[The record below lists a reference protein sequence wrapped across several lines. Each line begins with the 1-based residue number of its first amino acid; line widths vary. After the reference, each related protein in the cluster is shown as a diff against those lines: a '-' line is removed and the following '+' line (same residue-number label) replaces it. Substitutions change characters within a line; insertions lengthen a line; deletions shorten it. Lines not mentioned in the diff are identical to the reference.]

1 MSTLLSLKNL
11 LRVAS
16 SMALLALICTPVHGQ
31 WTKVPASA
39 IPRGAD
45 GKPNLTA
52 PAPRLSDGR
61 PDLSGIWASSGGLQ
75 PEPCQGPQTFRCPV
89 STLGQ
94 GTRRRTCHWIARER
108 GSGCE
113 LPSSGSPTYRWG
125 ATPVEDRPN

>member
-39 IPRGAD
+39 IPRGPD
-45 GKPNLTA
+45 GKPNLAA

-61 PDLSGIWASSGGLQ
+61 PDLSGIWASNGGDNHKPSEKLKTPDVPSQ
-75 PEPCQGPQTFRCPV
+75 PPAQAPPGESAPGLP
-89 STLGQ
+89 
-94 GTRRRTCHWIARER
+94 ARED
-108 GSGCE
+108 
-113 LPSSGSPTYRWG
+113 P
-125 ATPVEDRPN
+125 

>member
-39 IPRGAD
+39 IPRGPD
-45 GKPNLTA
+45 GKPSLAA

-61 PDLSGIWASSGGLQ
+61 PDLSGIWASNGGDNQNTSKKTKTPGGPDQ
-75 PEPCQGPQTFRCPV
+75 P
-89 STLGQ
+89 LGHALAAES
-94 GTRRRTCHWIARER
+94 GTRLPEREETA
-108 GSGCE
+108 GE
-113 LPSSGSPTYRWG
+113 
-125 ATPVEDRPN
+125 

>member
-39 IPRGAD
+39 IPRGPD
-45 GKPNLTA
+45 GKPNLAA

-61 PDLSGIWASSGGLQ
+61 PDLSGIWASNGGDNQKPSENLKTADVPYQ
-75 PEPCQGPQTFRCPV
+75 PLAKAPAGET
-89 STLGQ
+89 
-94 GTRRRTCHWIARER
+94 GTWLAEREDPDAE
-108 GSGCE
+108 C
-113 LPSSGSPTYRWG
+113 L
-125 ATPVEDRPN
+125 

>member
-39 IPRGAD
+39 IPRGPD
-45 GKPNLTA
+45 GKPNLAA

-61 PDLSGIWASSGGLQ
+61 PDLSGIWASNGGDNQKLWKELKTPEVPHQ
-75 PEPCQGPQTFRCPV
+75 PRAKG
-89 STLGQ
+89 L
-94 GTRRRTCHWIARER
+94 AAER
-108 GSGCE
+108 
-113 LPSSGSPTYRWG
+113 
-125 ATPVEDRPN
+125 A

>member
-39 IPRGAD
+39 IPRGPD
-45 GKPNLTA
+45 GKPNLAA

-61 PDLSGIWASSGGLQ
+61 PDLSGIWASNGGDNQKPAKNPKTPGVPHQ
-75 PEPCQGPQTFRCPV
+75 PRGQAPAGGSATRVAQREEP
-89 STLGQ
+89 
-94 GTRRRTCHWIARER
+94 R
-108 GSGCE
+108 GKYPPPG
-113 LPSSGSPTYRWG
+113 G
-125 ATPVEDRPN
+125 

>member
-39 IPRGAD
+39 IPRGPD
-45 GKPNLTA
+45 GKPNLAA

-61 PDLSGIWASSGGLQ
+61 PDLSGIWASNGGDNQKPAKELKTPGVPHQ
-75 PEPCQGPQTFRCPV
+75 PPGKAHAGGRATGLR
-89 STLGQ
+89 
-94 GTRRRTCHWIARER
+94 AREEP
-108 GSGCE
+108 GGE
-113 LPSSGSPTYRWG
+113 YPP
-125 ATPVEDRPN
+125 

>member
-39 IPRGAD
+39 IPRAPD
-45 GKPNLTA
+45 GKPNLAA

-61 PDLSGIWASSGGLQ
+61 PDLSGIWAPNGGYNQTPATAPKRSDAPSQ
-75 PEPCQGPQTFRCPV
+75 PHAQALEA
-89 STLGQ
+89 
-94 GTRRRTCHWIARER
+94 RRPT
-108 GSGCE
+108 G
-113 LPSSGSPTYRWG
+113 LP
-125 ATPVEDRPN
+125 

>member
-39 IPRGAD
+39 IPRGSD
-45 GKPNLTA
+45 GKPNLAA

-61 PDLSGIWASSGGLQ
+61 PDLSGIWASNGGHNHDHCKD
-75 PEPCQGPQTFRCPV
+75 PDPAEVPDQTSANAIRAQRA
-89 STLGQ
+89 TGADGQ
-94 GTRRRTCHWIARER
+94 R
-108 GSGCE
+108 
-113 LPSSGSPTYRWG
+113 
-125 ATPVEDRPN
+125 V

>member
-39 IPRGAD
+39 IPRGPD
-45 GKPNLTA
+45 GKPNLAA

-61 PDLSGIWASSGGLQ
+61 PLTQFL
-75 PEPCQGPQTFRCPV
+75 
-89 STLGQ
+89 
-94 GTRRRTCHWIARER
+94 IAVVAR
-108 GSGCE
+108 GSAACAG
-113 LPSSGSPTYRWG
+113 Y
-125 ATPVEDRPN
+125 

>member
-39 IPRGAD
+39 IPRGPD
-45 GKPNLTA
+45 GKPNLAA

-61 PDLSGIWASSGGLQ
+61 PDLSGIWASNGGDKQNLAKNLKPADGPYQ
-75 PEPCQGPQTFRCPV
+75 PLAQAIPGGRA
-89 STLGQ
+89 
-94 GTRRRTCHWIARER
+94 TRMHER
-108 GSGCE
+108 G
-113 LPSSGSPTYRWG
+113 G
-125 ATPVEDRPN
+125 AGAECPPA

>member
-39 IPRGAD
+39 IPRGPD
-45 GKPNLTA
+45 GKPNLAA

-61 PDLSGIWASSGGLQ
+61 PDLSGIWASNGGVNHKPSKEPKTAEVPPQ
-75 PEPCQGPQTFRCPV
+75 PPAQALAGETAPV
-89 STLGQ
+89 GQ
-94 GTRRRTCHWIARER
+94 ER
-108 GSGCE
+108 G
-113 LPSSGSPTYRWG
+113 
-125 ATPVEDRPN
+125 

>member
-31 WTKVPASA
+31 WTKVPAGA

-45 GKPNLTA
+45 GKPNLAA

-61 PDLSGIWASSGGLQ
+61 PDLSGIWASTGGYNQNLAKDLKPGDVPTQHLAKAPAGQ
-75 PEPCQGPQTFRCPV
+75 PHT
-89 STLGQ
+89 
-94 GTRRRTCHWIARER
+94 
-108 GSGCE
+108 
-113 LPSSGSPTYRWG
+113 
-125 ATPVEDRPN
+125 